1 MADLDVLYDKKDLS
15 QILKRIPQLI
25 ELQMNYEKVKYLTHL
40 SVEEE

>member
-1 MADLDVLYDKKDLS
+1 MAELEVLFDKKDIS

-25 ELQMNYEKVKYLTHL
+25 ELQKTYEKVKYLAHL